1 MESNYDENLDCEII
15 SEDYPT
21 YDLSFK
27 LIVIGNAGK
36 N

>member
-1 MESNYDENLDCEII
+1 MESNYDENLDFEILP
-15 SEDYPT
+15 EDYPT
-21 YDLSFK
+21 YDFSFK